1 MRIPLPAE
9 CIYSSSIPVE
19 SSIAAVDPVIRLH
32 SVNLVPM
39 SIIRQLL
46 LPALSTFLLLSCFA
60 DIAYAQPTAG
70 DGPRYPGSTG
80 QYMSYDTMMHKELQR
95 RSAESAGLL
104 EDAIDPKQ
112 YVLGPNDEVTLTI
125 WTGNS
130 IQQTLL
136 VTPEAKLI
144 VERVGEI
151 DVRNKTLAE
160 AKGLVRDAVTKVY
173 RVSDISLSLSHMR
186 TFKVNVLGAV
196 SYPGPVAATPASR
209 VSEVIELAGGATAL
223 ASKRK
228 VYMTRNGT
236 RRIVD
241 LLPYYSEGLLDANP
255 FVQGGDVV
263 WVGVQDG
270 KDVIVIQ
277 GAVARPGEFPFNAG
291 DSISSLIRYAFGFT
305 ADAFT
310 DSIEVVSTDTNGEI
324 GKRDYVRALPDG
336 SIVGNRPLRAG
347 DRVYVRARPNFLE
360 THRVVV
366 TGQMKRPGSYAIES
380 RKTTLREIIERAG
393 GFTDNAAIT
402 DARLTRRVE
411 IERDPYLVQISQID
425 PEKRTPAEVEY
436 FRTKILERP
445 GVMTV
450 DFSKLMAGDESEN
463 ITLVGE
469 DSLWVPS
476 QKDYITLSG
485 RVKNPGNV
493 IFKSGMTYEN
503 YVELAGG
510 FGWRA
515 DDDETR
521 IIKGRSGDTFL
532 ASSDDYVLEP
542 GDQIFVPEEPQ
553 GDFWEGFTQVVTVA
567 AQLLTI
573 VAVVISISSSTK

>member
-1 MRIPLPAE
+1 
-9 CIYSSSIPVE
+9 
-19 SSIAAVDPVIRLH
+19 
-32 SVNLVPM
+32 M
-39 SIIRQLL
+39 SIIRQLS
-46 LPALSTFLLLSCFA
+46 LPAFSTLLLLSLLGDSAF
-60 DIAYAQPTAG
+60 AQPTAG

-80 QYMSYDTMMHKELQR
+80 QYAPYDTSLHRELQR

-104 EDAIDPKQ
+104 EGAIDPKQ
-112 YVLGPNDEVTLTI
+112 YLLGPNDEVTLTI

-130 IQQTLL
+130 IQQTLV

-144 VERVGEI
+144 VDRVGEI

-173 RVSDISLSLSHMR
+173 RVNDISLSLSHMR
-186 TFKVNVLGAV
+186 VFKVNVLGAV
-196 SYPGPVAATPASR
+196 GYPGPVAATPASR
-209 VSEVIELAGGATAL
+209 ISEVIELAGGATPL

-228 VYMTRNGT
+228 VYVTRNGA
-236 RRIVD
+236 RMAVD
-241 LLPYYSEGLLDANP
+241 LLPYYTQGILEANP

-277 GAVARPGEFPFNAG
+277 GAVSRPGEFPFKSG

-324 GKRDYVRALPDG
+324 GRRDYVRALPDG
-336 SIVGNRPLRAG
+336 SIRGDRPLQPG
-347 DRVYVRARPNFLE
+347 DRVYVRARPNYLE

-366 TGQMKRPGSYAIES
+366 TGQLRRPGSYAIES

-393 GFTDNAAIT
+393 GFTEDAAIA
-402 DARLTRRVE
+402 DARLTRRTA
-411 IERDPYLVQISQID
+411 IERDPYLDQIRQID
-425 PEKRTPAEVEY
+425 PEKRTPSEVEY
-436 FRTKILERP
+436 FRTKSLERP
-445 GVMTV
+445 GEMTV
-450 DFSKLMAGDESEN
+450 NFTRLMAGDEREN

-493 IFKSGMTYEN
+493 IFQSGRTYRD

-510 FGWRA
+510 YGWRA
-515 DDDETR
+515 DDGETR
-521 IIKGRSGDTFL
+521 IIKARSGDTFL

-542 GDQIFVPEEPQ
+542 GDQIFVPEEPA

-573 VAVVISISSSTK
+573 VAVVISISSSTR

>member
-1 MRIPLPAE
+1 
-9 CIYSSSIPVE
+9 
-19 SSIAAVDPVIRLH
+19 
-32 SVNLVPM
+32 M
-39 SIIRQLL
+39 SIICQCF
-46 LPALSTFLLLSCFA
+46 LPALSTLLLFSLLVGPA
-60 DIAYAQPTAG
+60 QAQPTAG

-80 QYMSYDTMMHKELQR
+80 QYMPYDTSMHRELQR

-104 EDAIDPKQ
+104 EGAIDPKQ

-130 IQQTLL
+130 IQQTLI

-144 VERVGEI
+144 VDRVGEV

-228 VYMTRNGT
+228 VYVTRNGT
-236 RRIVD
+236 RKIID
-241 LLPYYSEGLLDANP
+241 LLPYYTEGILDANP

-277 GAVARPGEFPFNAG
+277 GAVARPGEFPYNAG

-310 DSIEVVSTDTNGEI
+310 DSIEVVSTDMNGEI
-324 GKRDYVRALPDG
+324 GDRTYVRALSDG
-336 SIVGNRPLRAG
+336 RILGNRLLRPG
-347 DRVYVRARPNFLE
+347 DRVYVRARPNYLE

-366 TGQMKRPGSYAIES
+366 TGQMRRPGSYAIES

-393 GFTDNAAIT
+393 GFTNDAAVA
-402 DARLTRRVE
+402 DARLTRRTA
-411 IERDPYLVQISQID
+411 IERDPYLDQIRQID
-425 PEKRTPAEVEY
+425 PEKRTPGEVEY
-436 FRTKILERP
+436 YRTKSLERP
-445 GVMTV
+445 GEMTV
-450 DFSKLMAGDESEN
+450 NFPRLLAGDEREN

-493 IFKSGMTYEN
+493 IFQSGRTYKD
-503 YVELAGG
+503 YVDLAGG

-515 DDDETR
+515 EDGETR
-521 IIKGRSGDTFL
+521 IIKARSGDTFL

-542 GDQIFVPEEPQ
+542 GDQIFVPEEPE
-553 GDFWEGFTQVVTVA
+553 GDFWEGFTQVVTGA

>member
-1 MRIPLPAE
+1 
-9 CIYSSSIPVE
+9 
-19 SSIAAVDPVIRLH
+19 
-32 SVNLVPM
+32 M
-39 SIIRQLL
+39 SILRQLYL
-46 LPALSTFLLLSCFA
+46 LALSTLLLLFLLVVSA
-60 DIAYAQPTAG
+60 QAQPTAG

-80 QYMSYDTMMHKELQR
+80 QYAPYDTLMHRELQR

-104 EDAIDPKQ
+104 EGAIDPKQ

-130 IQQTLL
+130 IQQTLV

-151 DVRNKTLAE
+151 DVRDKTLAE
-160 AKGLVRDAVTKVY
+160 AKVVVRDAVTRVY
-173 RVSDISLSLSHMR
+173 RVNDISLSLSRMR

-196 SYPGPVAATPASR
+196 GYPGPVAATPASR
-209 VSEVIELAGGATAL
+209 VSEVIELAGGATPL

-228 VYMTRNGT
+228 VFVTRNGMRKT
-236 RRIVD
+236 VD
-241 LLPYYSEGLLDANP
+241 LLPYYSEGILDANP

-263 WVGVQDG
+263 WVGVQDA

-277 GAVARPGEFPFNAG
+277 GAVARPGEFPFNPG
-291 DSISSLIRYAFGFT
+291 DSISSLIRYAYGFS
-305 ADAFT
+305 ADAFI
-310 DSIEVVSTDTNGEI
+310 DSIEVVTTDSNGEI
-324 GKRDYVRALPDG
+324 GERVFVRALPDG
-336 SIVGNRPLRAG
+336 RILGDRLLRAG
-347 DRVYVRARPNFLE
+347 DRIYVRARPNFLE

-366 TGQMKRPGSYAIES
+366 TGQMRRPGSYAIES

-393 GFTDNAAIT
+393 GFTEDAAIA
-402 DARLTRRVE
+402 DARLTRRAA
-411 IERDPYLVQISQID
+411 IEPDSRISQIVQID
-425 PEKRTPAEVEY
+425 PEKRTPEEVEY
-436 FRTKILERP
+436 LRTKSLERP

-450 DFSKLMAGDESEN
+450 NFPRLMAGDEREN

-493 IFKSGMTYEN
+493 IYQTGRSYKD

-515 DDDETR
+515 DDGETR
-521 IIKGRSGDTFL
+521 IIKARSGDTFL

-573 VAVVISISSSTK
+573 VAVVISISSSTR